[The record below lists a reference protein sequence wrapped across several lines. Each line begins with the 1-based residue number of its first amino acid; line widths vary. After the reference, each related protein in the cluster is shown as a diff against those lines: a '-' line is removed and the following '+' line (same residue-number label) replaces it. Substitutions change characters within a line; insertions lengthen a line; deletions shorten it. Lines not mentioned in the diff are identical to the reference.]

1 MSFARGGITSCHS
14 DLLQGAA
21 MDLIYI
27 VGVAAFLGLSL
38 ALVIGCEK
46 LHRNAPGGR
55 P

>member
-1 MSFARGGITSCHS
+1 MSFTKGGIASSLRDPSWGT
-14 DLLQGAA
+14 D

>member
-1 MSFARGGITSCHS
+1 
-14 DLLQGAA
+14 

-27 VGVAAFLGLSL
+27 AGVAAFFGLTL

-55 P
+55 S

>member
-1 MSFARGGITSCHS
+1 MSLTGDGITSS
-14 DLLQGAA
+14 LRNPSQGAE

-27 VGVAAFLGLSL
+27 IGVAAFLGLSV

-55 P
+55 S